1 MSEQPIVGRVVFEPK
16 REDLNIFA
24 KKWSN
29 APYKVKPT
37 TLSEALILMRT
48 ERGFTQEQVAELMFT
63 QKSAISRIE
72 KAPEKCRLNTIIEYC
87 KVLNKKMVFVIT
99 RDNLEVRL

>member
-1 MSEQPIVGRVVFEPK
+1 MSEQPIVGRAVFEPK
-16 REDLNIFA
+16 SFPGSRGFEQITPLRQ
-24 KKWSN
+24 
-29 APYKVKPT
+29 T

-48 ERGFTQEQVAELMFT
+48 ERGFTQEQVAESMFT

-87 KVLNKKMVFVIT
+87 KVLNKKMVFVIA

>member
-16 REDLNIFA
+16 SFPGKRGLEQII
-24 KKWSN
+24 
-29 APYKVKPT
+29 PIRQI